1 MGGYGVCSLVSGTLV
16 HLPKTGYNCPQSRS
30 WLFINAFAHSRKVI
44 MTKEYFVVTIIG
56 PDQRGL
62 VARITDEIVAHNANI
77 EESHMTRLGGE
88 FTVMML
94 LSLSSGK
101 SQVLLAGL
109 ERLNSEHVNVF
120 VKETDLAR
128 LKVFEGFVPYEISVI
143 GADHEGIVH
152 HVAEY
157 LAELRCQID
166 DMETHVT
173 RAPVTGTPLFSMMA
187 EVKASPEISLP
198 QLRDQ
203 LEEIG
208 DQLGVDITVKLS
220 ADLH

>member
-1 MGGYGVCSLVSGTLV
+1 M
-16 HLPKTGYNCPQSRS
+16 
-30 WLFINAFAHSRKVI
+30 A
-44 MTKEYFVVTIIG
+44 KEYFVVTIVG

-62 VARITDEIVAHNANI
+62 VARITDEIVAHDANI
-77 EESHMTRLGGE
+77 EESHMSRLGGE
-88 FTVMML
+88 FAVMML
-94 LSLSSGK
+94 LSLSNGK
-101 SQVLLAGL
+101 SQALLAGL
-109 ERLNSEHVNVF
+109 KRLNSDHVKVF
-120 VKETDLAR
+120 IKETDLER

-143 GADHEGIVH
+143 SADHEGIVH

-187 EVKASPEISLP
+187 EINAPPEISLP

-203 LEEIG
+203 LEELG
-208 DQLGVDITVKLS
+208 DQLGVDISVKLLV
-220 ADLH
+220 D